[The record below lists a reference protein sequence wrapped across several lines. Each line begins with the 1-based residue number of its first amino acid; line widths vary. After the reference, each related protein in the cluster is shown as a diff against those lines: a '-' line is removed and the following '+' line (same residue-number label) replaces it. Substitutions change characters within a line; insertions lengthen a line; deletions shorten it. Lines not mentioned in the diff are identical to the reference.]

1 MPKTRI
7 TTKVVRNMVKNLD
20 VNAMVQGIF
29 TQTGEGR
36 ITGDVETTTYPKY
49 LKIQE
54 KCTRFI
60 QVLRE
65 LRASVAMSHFQAE
78 AEHLGAYVDALEEQA
93 AAIFIAPDLKAAAPP
108 AVKRARHQEFTR
120 VYQAV
125 KESNLVKTM
134 IVTCRNLIDHKR
146 SIINLDS
153 LQHRFLTRT
162 AGLSLAPLPDLPAL
176 NFKQLYIDDRQGP
189 ADSRYILETIHWLF
203 KLSHELYEI
212 LSTPDVD
219 VEEFIAV
226 VVAGMDS
233 VKKAVP
239 RCDEAFKG
247 LMGSIGIF
255 RGRFNEYYKDFIA
268 TNNPSIIME
277 NFIID
282 VSHTAETSPRILA
295 QYRRIIAYYRK
306 MISKNNIFSNSKLQ
320 SVFQMLDSN
329 IHELEKRSREVA
341 ADDAAEEPAAEEP
354 AAEEPAAATG
364 GRKKPRAPPAATR
377 RR

>member
-1 MPKTRI
+1 
-7 TTKVVRNMVKNLD
+7 
-20 VNAMVQGIF
+20 
-29 TQTGEGR
+29 
-36 ITGDVETTTYPKY
+36 
-49 LKIQE
+49 
-54 KCTRFI
+54 
-60 QVLRE
+60 
-65 LRASVAMSHFQAE
+65 
-78 AEHLGAYVDALEEQA
+78 
-93 AAIFIAPDLKAAAPP
+93 
-108 AVKRARHQEFTR
+108 
-120 VYQAV
+120 
-125 KESNLVKTM
+125 
-134 IVTCRNLIDHKR
+134 
-146 SIINLDS
+146 
-153 LQHRFLTRT
+153 
-162 AGLSLAPLPDLPAL
+162 
-176 NFKQLYIDDRQGP
+176 
-189 ADSRYILETIHWLF
+189 LETIHWLF